1 MTVPRIAIYGTGRYG
16 IDVIKMAAARGW
28 PIVAAY
34 NRAGTKVGKDLADL
48 AGLGRKYGVT
58 VEDCDKA
65 DFSQLKGKA
74 DIAIVA
80 TTDRLV
86 DNMPAF
92 ERLLA
97 AGVNVLSHNTES
109 YLPHAA
115 NPACAERIQA
125 LASEHGVTF
134 TGTGIWDM
142 SRIWS
147 GILAAAPCVQIDS
160 IIHSSRTNLGLNP
173 KYLGMAGIGFT
184 HEQFKNELIEQTGPI
199 GELYKLIPWQVMEAL
214 GFEVTEVIE
223 RREPVVLETPIY
235 VPALER
241 EIPPGEPAG
250 LRILVNVATAQG
262 VSGSAHIEMRA
273 VEADQKNFM
282 NWTIKGEPE
291 SVIQVDRQVGP
302 PGSTTSIMNRVIDI
316 IRAPAGIQEVH
327 RLGPPRHSAL
337 DAAR

>member
-1 MTVPRIAIYGTGRYG
+1 MTTPRIAIYGIGRYG
-16 IDVIKMAAARGW
+16 IDVIRMAAARGW

-34 NRAGTKVGKDLADL
+34 NRRGAKIGQDISEL
-48 AGLGRKYGVT
+48 AGFGREYGVR
-58 VEDCDKA
+58 VEDCEQA
-65 DFSQLKGKA
+65 DFSALGKKT

-125 LASEHGVTF
+125 LALSNGVTF

-173 KYLGMAGIGFT
+173 KYFGMAGIGFT
-184 HEQFKNELIEQTGPI
+184 HEQFRSELIEQTGPI

-214 GFEVTEVIE
+214 GFEVTEVAE
-223 RREPVVLETPIY
+223 KREPVVLETPIY

-250 LRILVNVATAQG
+250 LRILVDVATTQG
-262 VSGSAHIEMRA
+262 VSCRAHIEMRA

-282 NWTIKGEPE
+282 NWTVKGEPE

-302 PGSTTSIMNRVIDI
+302 PGSTTSIINRVIDI
-316 IRAPAGIQEVH
+316 IKAPAGIHEVH

-337 DAAR
+337 GDAL

>member
-1 MTVPRIAIYGTGRYG
+1 MTAPRIAIYGTGRYG
-16 IDVIKMAAARGW
+16 IGVIKMATARGW

-34 NRAGTKVGKDLADL
+34 NRAGTKVGKDLAEL
-48 AGLGRKYGVT
+48 AGFDREYGVT

-97 AGVNVLSHNTES
+97 AGINVLSHNTES

-115 NPACAERIQA
+115 NPACAERIKA

-160 IIHSSRTNLGLNP
+160 VIHSSRTNLGLHP
-173 KYLGMAGIGFT
+173 KYLGRAGIGFT
-184 HEQFKNELIEQTGPI
+184 HERFKSELIEQTGPI

-223 RREPVVLETPIY
+223 KR
-235 VPALER
+235 
-241 EIPPGEPAG
+241 
-250 LRILVNVATAQG
+250 
-262 VSGSAHIEMRA
+262 
-273 VEADQKNFM
+273 
-282 NWTIKGEPE
+282 
-291 SVIQVDRQVGP
+291 
-302 PGSTTSIMNRVIDI
+302 
-316 IRAPAGIQEVH
+316 
-327 RLGPPRHSAL
+327 
-337 DAAR
+337 